1 MQQNKMSMDLNEVQA
16 VRLAPQFISLETAT
30 FEMQSGFDIAK
41 RTADIVCSAAILA
54 FSSPLLLLIAIVV
67 RLSSPGPAIF
77 WSRRRGRHNL
87 PFMMPKFRTMYCETP
102 EVPSV
107 ELGSAR
113 SCITPVGR
121 ILRQTSLDELPQLW
135 SVLIGDM
142 SLIGPRPAICAEVEL
157 AERRASLGV
166 EKLAPGITGWAQVNG
181 RDGVGVEQK
190 ALLDHYYLRHRS
202 IQMDLRILIAT
213 IICVLSREGILH

>member
-1 MQQNKMSMDLNEVQA
+1 MQQNKMSMKLNEVEA
-16 VRLAPQFISLETAT
+16 VRLAPPFVLLEGARLG
-30 FEMQSGFDIAK
+30 MQSDFDIAK
-41 RTADIVCSAAILA
+41 RIADIVCSVAILA
-54 FSSPLLLLIAIVV
+54 LSSPLLILIAIVV

-77 WSRRRGRHNL
+77 WSRRRGRYDL
-87 PFMMPKFRTMYCETP
+87 PFMMPKFRTMYCDTP

-113 SCITPVGR
+113 SCITPIGR

-142 SLIGPRPAICAEVEL
+142 SLIGPRPVICAEVEL
-157 AERRASLGV
+157 AERRASLGI

-181 RDGVGVEQK
+181 RDSVGTEQK
-190 ALLDHYYLRHRS
+190 ALLDHYYLLHRS
-202 IQMDLRILIAT
+202 IQMDIRILFAT
-213 IICVLSREGILH
+213 IICVLSRKGILH